1 VFVFRNIALLQKK
14 IIVIFQ
20 DNIISRRITTKTSV
34 NGIFYMVVE
43 RVEHYFDVC
52 SGQLIVTCVVGKT
65 EIPIHQESFNRCTSK
80 WYMHSHDYGVE
91 RHFQQYVSYFVA
103 VNFICGG
110 NRSTRR
116 KPPTCPKSQTNFIT

>member
-1 VFVFRNIALLQKK
+1 MQKK

-20 DNIISRRITTKTSV
+20 ENIISRRKTAMTNV

-80 WYMHSHDYGVE
+80 WYMHSHGYGVE
-91 RHFQQYVSYFVA
+91 RHFQQYFSYIVA
-103 VNFICGG
+103 VNFMCGG
-110 NRSTRR
+110 IRSTQR
-116 KPPTCPKSQTNFIT
+116 KPPTCLKSQANFITYC